1 MYTKEI
7 INELNSENRELEKI
21 TGQVK
26 KELSS
31 QDRIRLKSTNKTIKN
46 SGSEDEKLDIEN
58 NSILK
63 SLNFRS
69 IFSKKNKVS
78 NIKSKP
84 KFNPYVRS
92 SHFSPTR
99 LSKKITSTDHGRYF

>member
-1 MYTKEI
+1 MKVETRNNNK
-7 INELNSENRELEKI
+7 
-21 TGQVK
+21 TGK
-26 KELSS
+26 KELLS
-31 QDRIRLKSTNKTIKN
+31 QDKIKSKSTNETIKN
-46 SGSEDEKLDIEN
+46 SVSEDEELDIEN

-99 LSKKITSTDHGRYF
+99 LSKKTTSTDHGRSF